1 MTTHLDLLPQPTK
14 KLWLALR
21 NEPLLNG
28 GVLIEGT
35 ALTLRIGHRRSEDL
49 DFAFLSDRLPK
60 PAINLLRRKF
70 PDWVRNDNLASYDEF
85 LIAGQSLHDYQQDF
99 VSGEGVKITFL
110 AEDKSHWPIF
120 GVPSAQ
126 PAPLRV
132 ATTKEIFALKCLV
145 SARRSKSRDWFDLY
159 VLFREHGFEITDMTE
174 AFQRA
179 NQSAEIDVALRR
191 LSSGITSPDDE
202 GYEAL
207 IQTPPS
213 LETLKAYFQ
222 DLRNKYEISQSQIL
236 RK

>member
-1 MTTHLDLLPQPTK
+1 MTSNLHLLPEPTK
-14 KLWLALR
+14 RLWLELR
-21 NEPLLNG
+21 NEPLLAG
-28 GVLIEGT
+28 GILIGGT

-49 DFAFLSDRLPK
+49 DFAFLSDRLPRT
-60 PAINLLRRKF
+60 AINLLRRRF

-99 VSGEGVKITFL
+99 VSGDGVKVTFL
-110 AEDKSHWPIF
+110 AEDRPHWPIF
-120 GVPSAQ
+120 GVPPAQ
-126 PAPLRV
+126 AAPLRV

-159 VLFREHGFEITDMTE
+159 VLFKEHGFEIADMTE
-174 AFQRA
+174 AFQKA

-207 IQTPPS
+207 IEAPPS
-213 LETLKAYFQ
+213 LETLKAYFRE
-222 DLRNKYEISQSQIL
+222 LRDRYEISQSLIL
-236 RK
+236 RE